1 MARSHRPLLLY
12 VRPRLYKASTW
23 EVLNG
28 AVGFAPHAIC
38 NAAKVEGGGVIRIEF
53 NCLIIVLDGAVK
65 VARDSVGGAAAVE
78 GSCIFGLEF
87 YRLVEVRDRPGSVAD
102 RPVGDAPRIIEF

>member
-1 MARSHRPLLLY
+1 M
-12 VRPRLYKASTW
+12 VRIDLDRLV

-38 NAAKVEGGGVIRIEF
+38 NAAIVEGGGVIRIEF

-78 GSCIFGLEF
+78 GRGKILSGI
-87 YRLVEVRDRPGSVAD
+87 SS
-102 RPVGDAPRIIEF
+102 